1 MGFSPLPENVG
12 KDKQILD
19 AHKEKRGKDCTET
32 KKEVFFIGEKEQ
44 YSVETVANV
53 FENVSLASFFS
64 LRFDK

>member
-1 MGFSPLPENVG
+1 VVF
-12 KDKQILD
+12 
-19 AHKEKRGKDCTET
+19 AHEQLGKDCTEM
-32 KKEVFFIGEKEQ
+32 KKEVLFFIGEKEQ